1 MPDKGVSSRLLQMAA
16 MNRDKVNKG
25 VLMTVLGV
33 VFMAI
38 NMRAPLTSI
47 SPVVNEIISR
57 LSLNNLEAG
66 LITTLPLLAFGCL
79 SIFIP
84 RLASG
89 LGLERVL
96 WYSMPV
102 LVIGL
107 LARASGNVGLLFVGA
122 ALIGVAITVGNVL
135 MPAFIKLRF
144 PEKMGLMTGI
154 NALSMNVAG
163 VLASGF
169 SVQIGLLTGL
179 GWKGSIGVWVI
190 PAIIGFVV
198 WIPQLR
204 PRDKAVQAAAG
215 GFSELLRSPLAW
227 YITIF
232 MGLQSCL
239 FYVFVAWL
247 PVVLQEW
254 GMTEEQAGW
263 TFSYIQMTQLPITL
277 LGPVIT
283 ARVKKHTNLILFTTA
298 VMLIGVLGLVFFK
311 TTYVIPSVICI
322 GIGTGLAF
330 SIVLMF
336 FVLKTQTPQK
346 AAQLSGMAQSFGYLI
361 AAASPPLF
369 GWIYDQTSDWTYSLL
384 LLIPI
389 TLGMCLVALLS
400 AKIRPFPTAP
410 GS

>member
-1 MPDKGVSSRLLQMAA
+1 
-16 MNRDKVNKG
+16 MNRENKTVSKG
-25 VLMTVLGV
+25 TVLTVLGV
-33 VFMAI
+33 FFMAI
-38 NMRAPLTSI
+38 NLRAPLTSV
-47 SPVVNEIISR
+47 SPVVNEIISQ
-57 LSLNNLEAG
+57 LNLNNVEAG

-79 SIFIP
+79 SIFTP
-84 RLASG
+84 RLAADF
-89 LGLERVL
+89 GLERVL

-102 LVIGL
+102 LVLGL
-107 LARASGNVGLLFVGA
+107 LARASGDVRLLFLGA
-122 ALIGVAITVGNVL
+122 ALIGVAITIGNVL

-154 NALSMNVAG
+154 NALSMNIAG

-169 SVQIGLLTGL
+169 SVQAGLLTGW
-179 GWKGSIGVWVI
+179 GWKGSIGIWVI
-190 PAIIGFVV
+190 PAIIGFLV

-204 PRDKAVQAAAG
+204 PVLKGKAG
-215 GFSELLRSPLAW
+215 TSGDFSELLRSRLAW

-247 PVVLQEW
+247 PVVLQDW

-283 ARVKKHTNLILFTTA
+283 GRIKKHTNLILFTTI
-298 VMLIGVLGLVFFK
+298 VLLIGVLGLVFFK
-311 TTYVIPSVICI
+311 TAYVILSVICI

-336 FVLKTQTPQK
+336 FVLKTETPLK

-369 GWIYDQTSDWTYSLL
+369 GWIYDWTSDWSYSLL
-384 LLIPI
+384 LLIPL
-389 TLGMCLVALLS
+389 TLVMCVVALLS
-400 AKIRPFPTAP
+400 ARDNSLRSA
-410 GS
+410 

>member
-1 MPDKGVSSRLLQMAA
+1 MIREKVSKGTAL
-16 MNRDKVNKG
+16 
-25 VLMTVLGV
+25 TVLGV
-33 VFMAI
+33 VFIAI
-38 NMRAPLTSI
+38 NLRAPLTSV
-47 SPVVNEIISR
+47 SPVVNEIISQ
-57 LSLNNLEAG
+57 LNLNNIEAG

-79 SIFIP
+79 SIFTP
-84 RLASG
+84 RLAAD

-102 LVIGL
+102 LMVGL
-107 LARASGNVGLLFVGA
+107 LARASGDVRLLFVGA
-122 ALIGVAITVGNVL
+122 ALIGVAITIGNVL

-154 NALSMNVAG
+154 NALSMNIAG

-169 SVQIGLLTGL
+169 SVQAGLLTGW
-179 GWKGSIGVWVI
+179 GWRGSIGIWVI
-190 PAIIGFVV
+190 PAIIGFLV

-204 PRDKAVQAAAG
+204 PLRKAPPTASG
-215 GFSELLRSPLAW
+215 GFSELLSSPLAW
-227 YITIF
+227 YITVF

-247 PVVLQEW
+247 PVVLQDW
-254 GMTEEQAGW
+254 GMTEKQAGW

-283 ARVKKHTNLILFTTA
+283 ARVKKHTNLILFTT
-298 VMLIGVLGLVFFK
+298 VFLLIGILGLISFK

-336 FVLKTQTPQK
+336 FVLKTETPLK
-346 AAQLSGMAQSFGYLI
+346 AARLSGMAQSFGYLI

-369 GWIYDQTSDWTYSLL
+369 GWIYDWTSDWSYSLL
-384 LLIPI
+384 LLIPL
-389 TLGMCLVALLS
+389 TLVMCVTALLS
-400 AKIRPFPTAP
+400 ARNNPPATT
-410 GS
+410 